1 MNKDTIIEKKERT
14 DSRRY
19 LSLKQEAYLGG
30 GINQNFRNEGVKRE
44 IQDQHKKRI
53 R

>member
-1 MNKDTIIEKKERT
+1 MNKDTIIEKKEGT

-19 LSLKQEAYLGG
+19 LSLKQEAYLVG
-30 GINQNFRNEGVKRE
+30 NKSELRNEGVKRE